1 MHVMKPNGVRIV
13 HACTSLES
21 IKCGITSHRSF
32 VQPSFSGL
40 KAIILLTNVDRSCQ
54 TNELTR
60 V

>member
-1 MHVMKPNGVRIV
+1 MKPNGVRIV

-40 KAIILLTNVDRSCQ
+40 KAILLLTNVDRSID
-54 TNELTR
+54 R
-60 V
+60 VKQMS